1 MHDEVSSD
9 DKMRYIENSIFK
21 LPTKNKS
28 KVRGNFQRI
37 KILTDKGMVVSA
49 DRLRDD
55 TYSYIRKQ
63 LLKH

>member
-1 MHDEVSSD
+1 MHEEVSPEH
-9 DKMRYIENSIFK
+9 KMRYIENSIFK

-28 KVRGNFQRI
+28 KVRSNFQRI

-63 LLKH
+63 LLKQ